1 MLRYGAAVVVM
12 AFDEQ
17 GQAATRDDKVRICSR
32 AYHLLT
38 QRVGFPPQDIIFDPN
53 ILTIA
58 TGIPEHNNYAV
69 DFIEATRIIRATLPG
84 AHISGGLS
92 NLSFS
97 FRGLENIREAMH
109 SVFLYYAIQAGM
121 DMAIVNAGA
130 LPLYTDIPPDLLELI
145 ESAILNKA
153 DDATEKLLARA
164 ELEKDS
170 KGGGAGTNLNKSA
183 AQEWRTL
190 PVNERL
196 SYALVKGNVEFII
209 ADTEEA
215 RLAADKPLHVIE
227 GPLMA
232 GMSTVGDLFGSG
244 KMFLPQV
251 TPHLT
256 ASIWVARHLFT
267 LTVAVSPAR
276 CAGYQERS
284 RDEDGRR
291 APHPLHGGGEGEGAV
306 GCSGSRGS
314 RWGASAGRQC
324 GCGHHGHGQG

>member
-12 AFDEQ
+12 AFDEE
-17 GQAATRDDKVRICSR
+17 GQAATKDDKVRICTR
-32 AYHLLT
+32 AYRLLVDV
-38 QRVGFPPQDIIFDPN
+38 VGFPPQDIIFDPN
-53 ILTIA
+53 ILTIC

-69 DFIEATRIIRATLPG
+69 DFIEATRTIRATLPG

-130 LPLYTDIPPDLLELI
+130 LPLYTDIPPDLLVLLEN
-145 ESAILNKA
+145 AILNRT

-164 ELEKDS
+164 ELEKEN
-170 KGGGAGTNLNKSA
+170 KGGAGTNLNKSA
-183 AQEWRTL
+183 AQEWRSL

-196 SYALVKGNVEFII
+196 SYALVKGNVEFIV

-215 RLAADKPLHVIE
+215 RLAAEKPLHVIE

-232 GMSTVGDLFGSG
+232 GMSKVGDLFGAG

-251 TPHLT
+251 IKVSTAHQAHHTIYEPQRTHTSVLPAFVPLT
-256 ASIWVARHLFT
+256 STLPLASPLLRC
-267 LTVAVSPAR
+267 VS
-276 CAGYQERS
+276 CCCVFERV
-284 RDEDGRR
+284 R
-291 APHPLHGGGEGEGAV
+291 A
-306 GCSGSRGS
+306 S
-314 RWGASAGRQC
+314 
-324 GCGHHGHGQG
+324 